1 MPQVNSLKS
10 TLRIVIVYL
19 NHRLSILERGILERG
34 ILGLSLILFTGCNS
48 IPSSTPILPSQSNNS
63 GVHNPPSIVPDS
75 SPNPKPSD
83 CVTDY
88 NPSFNYFSDPITL
101 THAKGFNV
109 KYYSHYKLVTVSNP
123 WQNADRTFE
132 YLLVQCGTPVPK
144 DYPNAQIIQ
153 IPIQRSIVLST
164 THLPY
169 FDRLNQLN
177 GIVGVRQVDDIS
189 NSIVREKIDRGEI
202 QSVGNANS
210 LDLELIVKLQPD
222 LVSTFGIAN
231 VETSS
236 IRQLQDLGI
245 PTAVIAEY
253 LEASPLAQAE
263 WLKFIAVFFNQEKES
278 ERIFHTIVED
288 YEKMRKLTQ
297 TISDRPSVLTGFNLE
312 GTWYVAGGKSFI
324 AQFIEDA
331 GGNYLWSDNQSNGNL
346 SLDFEA
352 VLDKGANASV
362 WLNVNQKWQTLN
374 DALIEDDRYLN
385 FTAFQQ
391 QHIFN
396 NDARLNPSGGNDY
409 WESGVINPQIV
420 LADLIKILHPQLLP
434 DHQLVY
440 YRKLSKN

>member
-1 MPQVNSLKS
+1 M
-10 TLRIVIVYL
+10 YF
-19 NHRLSILERGILERG
+19 NHRLRILEWG

-48 IPSSTPILPSQSNNS
+48 IPSSTPISNSPSTSQSNNS
-63 GVHNPPSIVPDS
+63 GVNHPPSIVSDTSPIPTSS
-75 SPNPKPSD
+75 SPTSSSPTSSQ

-88 NPSFNYFSDPITL
+88 DPSVNYFPDSVTL
-101 THAKGFNV
+101 THAKGFSV

-132 YLLVQCGTPVPK
+132 YLLVQCGTPITPE
-144 DYPNAQIIQ
+144 YTNAQVIQ
-153 IPIQRSIVLST
+153 IPIRRSIVLST

-169 FDRLNQLN
+169 FDRLKQLN
-177 GIVGVRQVDDIS
+177 GIVGVRQIDEIS
-189 NSIVREKIDRGEI
+189 NPIVREKIDRGEI

-236 IRQLQDLGI
+236 IHQLQDLGI

-278 ERIFHTIVED
+278 ERIFQTIVED

-297 TISDRPSVLTGFNLE
+297 SISDRPSVLTGFNLE

-352 VLDKGANASV
+352 VLDKGAHASV

-374 DALIEDDRYLN
+374 DAVLEDDRYLN

-391 QHIFN
+391 QHVFN

-420 LADLIKILHPQLLP
+420 LADLIKILHPHLLP

>member
-1 MPQVNSLKS
+1 MALFFSKLS
-10 TLRIVIVYL
+10 TQTLYF
-19 NHRLSILERGILERG
+19 HPRLG
-34 ILGLSLILFTGCNS
+34 ILGLSLVLFAGCTPS
-48 IPSSTPILPSQSNNS
+48 IPPLDSPSVDNPLSSAST
-63 GVHNPPSIVPDS
+63 SIVPDP
-75 SPNPKPSD
+75 SPSPTHSD

-88 NPSFNYFSDPITL
+88 DPAVDYFPDPIKL
-101 THAKGFNV
+101 THAKGFQV
-109 KYYSHYKLVTVSNP
+109 EYHSHYKFVTVSNP

-144 DYPNAQIIQ
+144 NYPNAQVIQ

-169 FDRLNQLN
+169 FDRLSQLN
-177 GIVGVRQVDDIS
+177 TIVGVRQIEDIS
-189 NSIVREKIDRGEI
+189 NPIVREKIDRGEI

-222 LVSTFGIAN
+222 LVTTFGIAN

-263 WLKFIAVFFNQEKES
+263 WIKFIAVFFNQEKES
-278 ERIFHTIVED
+278 EQIFQTIVQD

-297 TISDRPSVLTGFNLE
+297 TVSDRPSVLTGFNLE

-324 AQFIEDA
+324 AQLIEDA

-346 SLDFEA
+346 ALDFEA
-352 VLDKGANASV
+352 VLATGANASV

-374 DALIEDDRYLN
+374 DALTEDDRYLN

-391 QHIFN
+391 HHVFN

-420 LADLIKILHPQLLP
+420 LADLIKILHPSLLP
-434 DHQLVY
+434 DHRLVY
-440 YRKLSKN
+440 YRKLE